1 MKQPVFVFLLFFL
14 SVLVSSLGHGQGQL
28 DYLFKM
34 SLEDLLKV
42 KVVGSTLTPQSLKK
56 VPSAVTIFTHEEISR
71 MGFDTLDELMQL
83 VPGFQSYRTSETALS
98 HTYSARSRRIGG
110 TSSEILLLLDG
121 QRLNEPNNSG
131 SVFIIPKL
139 PLNIIERVEFIRG
152 PGAAIYGSGAML
164 GVINIISRTSINE
177 IEVAYGHLNR
187 RRTYLQNSQQSAQ
200 INIHMSAYLEA
211 DDGEAYR
218 LLDTFGPNHI
228 NTDDPKNI
236 GQLNVKFQWQETQLN
251 IFHYQYKAR
260 HFYQFDGISNNFNA
274 NNGEFN
280 SLWIN
285 HSFNWQKIK
294 SSFRL
299 GYHKTKLTINAQ
311 LTPSGY
317 FSTVSTPTSNDPLFT
332 KTNFSNASETRLL
345 WHNQWEIDDTRNLQ
359 FGLELAYID
368 TPSFTVN
375 NNFDIA
381 DLADGLPTIRYYG
394 DLSNST
400 TFLNK
405 STRTIAGLYS
415 QYQQQ
420 LREFTHLTL
429 GLRFDHFSAIGSQL
443 SPRLGLVHEFTRNH
457 SLKLLYGQAFRAPT
471 EEELNL
477 NKNSVLIM
485 GNPQLKPETVQ
496 TSELIWV
503 GQWQYAGFS
512 LGYFESHFKNSILQS
527 ELVPGS
533 YKFQN
538 SKQAP
543 IKGAEFEY
551 SLQWHED
558 WLLRASYTHISEQPD
573 LSFRESE
580 QLASLALNYQQAN
593 WNANLMSTWQ
603 GERQMPV
610 GNDEQ
615 NLITLADY
623 WLISGKI
630 TYTFNKGLEGFVQIK
645 NALNE
650 DYRTPAFGSAL
661 NEGVSNRG
669 REILTGISWQY

>member
-1 MKQPVFVFLLFFL
+1 MLGLNQPLLSQSPHLCGIMMKQPVFIFLLFISSL
-14 SVLVSSLGHGQGQL
+14 LVNSLGHAQASL

-34 SLEDLLKV
+34 SLEELLKV

-56 VPSAVTIFTHEEISR
+56 VPSSVTIFTHEEISR
-71 MGFDTLDELMQL
+71 MGIDTLDELMQL

-121 QRLNEPNNSG
+121 QPLSEPNNSG

-139 PLNIIERVEFIRG
+139 PLLIIERVEFIRG

-164 GVINIISRTSINE
+164 GVINIISRRAINE
-177 IEVAYGHLNR
+177 LEVSVGNLNR
-187 RRTYLQNSQQSAQ
+187 RRTYLQTSQQSAKLKL
-200 INIHMSAYLEA
+200 NVAGYFEA
-211 DDGEAYR
+211 DDGEDYR
-218 LLDTFGPNHI
+218 LLDTFGANYT
-228 NTDDPKNI
+228 NTNDPKNI
-236 GQLNVKFQWQETQLN
+236 AQLNVKAQWQKTKIN
-251 IFHYQYKAR
+251 IFHYKYRAS
-260 HFYQFDGISNNFNA
+260 HFYQFDGISNQTNA

-280 SLWIN
+280 SLWVN
-285 HSFNWQKIK
+285 QPFNFRNIK
-294 SSFRL
+294 SNVRL
-299 GYHKTKLTINAQ
+299 GYRKSKLIINAQ
-311 LTPSGY
+311 LTAPGD
-317 FSTVSTPTSNDPLFT
+317 FATFSTPTSNDPLIT
-332 KTNFSNASETRLL
+332 KTNFSNASETRLS
-345 WHNQWEIDDTRNLQ
+345 WHNQWEVNDTRNLQ

-400 TFLNK
+400 TFMNK
-405 STRTIAGLYS
+405 STRTITGLYS

-420 LREFTHLTL
+420 FNEFTHL
-429 GLRFDHFSAIGSQL
+429 FSAIGSQL
-443 SPRLGLVHEFTRNH
+443 SPRLGLVHELNRNH

-485 GNPQLKPETVQ
+485 GNTQLKPETVQ

-512 LGYFESHFKNSILQS
+512 LGYFENHFKNSILQS

-623 WLISGKI
+623 WLISGKM
-630 TYTFNKGLEGFVQIK
+630 TYTFNKGLENDVH
-645 NALNE
+645 L
-650 DYRTPAFGSAL
+650 
-661 NEGVSNRG
+661 
-669 REILTGISWQY
+669 